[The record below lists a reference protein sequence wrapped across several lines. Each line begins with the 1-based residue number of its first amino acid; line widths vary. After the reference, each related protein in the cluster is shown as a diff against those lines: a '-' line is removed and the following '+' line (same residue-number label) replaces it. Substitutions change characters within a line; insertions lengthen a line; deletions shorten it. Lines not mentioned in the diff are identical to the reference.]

1 MKIIAIIPARWGSTR
16 LPGKPLSD
24 INGKPMIEWVYEAV
38 KKSRV
43 DKVVVA
49 TDNQK
54 IYDRVLSFGG
64 DVIMT
69 SDQHQTGTDRIIEA
83 YEHFKDEYEYVIN
96 VQGDEPMINSNDIDH
111 IINCLQKDKFAI
123 ATLIGPLDTS
133 QRTDR
138 NTVKAYIDSDKI
150 KMFTR
155 SPLYGSQV
163 FFRRHIGIYG
173 FSRNIIKSI
182 STMDK
187 TENEIAESL
196 EQLRWLDNK
205 ISFSYAITEGLYKGI
220 DTQKDL
226 DNYKTFLI

>member
-38 KKSRV
+38 KKSKV

-54 IYDRVLSFGG
+54 IYDKVLSFGG

-123 ATLIGPLDTS
+123 ATLTGPLDAS
-133 QRTDR
+133 QRIDR

-163 FFRRHIGIYG
+163 FFKRHIGIYG
-173 FSRNIIKSI
+173 FARNVIKLI

-196 EQLRWLDNK
+196 EQLRWLDNN
-205 ISFSYAITEGLYKGI
+205 ISFSYAITGGLYKGI